1 MTWCWWCCHPH
12 DNESLKLPYKYD
24 DKYNKYFT
32 TGTFCSW
39 SCMKAYNMSS
49 SCTHKKNIISANIV
63 LMRKQLFGIV
73 GTIPIAPNR
82 FNLKVF
88 GGFLSIEDFRKG
100 MTIDHGP
107 LNKETEDVYELII
120 KKERAPPPPI
130 TNSIKM
136 NQISSSSGT
145 NEQLRLKRTKPIKSD
160 DNNLEKTL
168 GIIRKTK

>member
-1 MTWCWWCCHPH
+1 
-12 DNESLKLPYKYD
+12 
-24 DKYNKYFT
+24 
-32 TGTFCSW
+32 
-39 SCMKAYNMSS
+39 MSS

-63 LMRKQLFGIV
+63 LMRKQLFGMV

-100 MTIDHGP
+100 ITIDHGP
-107 LNKETEDVYELII
+107 LNKETEEVLV
-120 KKERAPPPPI
+120 KKERAPPPI

-136 NQISSSSGT
+136 SQISSSSGT
-145 NEQLRLKRTKPIKSD
+145 NEQLRLKRTKPLKRD

-168 GIIRKTK
+168 GITRKIKQ